1 MILSEEQLNSTS
13 VRIEILE
20 AEGMD
25 FAGKIHLVE
34 TAIKED
40 DMMELTFPNVD
51 SNGFFTIV
59 GTPLGIAKQPGE
71 AFLKFQIEPSK
82 EIENFL
88 ISKITHLR
96 RIHF

>member
-40 DMMELTFPNVD
+40 DMMELTFPDVD

-59 GTPLGIAKQPGE
+59 GL
-71 AFLKFQIEPSK
+71 LYSK
-82 EIENFL
+82 RQG
-88 ISKITHLR
+88 R
-96 RIHF
+96 RPRKSV